1 MWWWTKPRCR
11 VSITSRYK
19 LPFLIHFLSA
29 SSSSCLPSLSLRKAV
44 EEAMDPGL
52 ACITAYVSQD
62 CTGMKDEPAVDKTG
76 DWAQRPGG
84 PCVFRHL
91 FAAVRSELR
100 KAVTVVSLCLLPNK
114 HIHSKTITSY
124 SGLFLTSI
132 TWELILKSKTDSYWW
147 CIYLNANF
155 DCFLFPMRICVSSLV
170 SYGQKVKSRNITL
183 SIFNFAI
190 LKNIFLRMRY

>member
-29 SSSSCLPSLSLRKAV
+29 SSSSSCLPSLSLRKAV

-114 HIHSKTITSY
+114 HIHSKTITTY

-155 DCFLFPMRICVSSLV
+155 DCFLLFILWEFVYPLLFHMDRKWNP
-170 SYGQKVKSRNITL
+170 GTL
-183 SIFNFAI
+183 PWA
-190 LKNIFLRMRY
+190 FLTLPF